1 MATRREFLQ
10 QGFGVTAASVL
21 ALPLIGCASGN
32 SARQGNTSAQA
43 APPKASA
50 ARPAAPAVVTE
61 SKTAAS
67 KPAMGHA
74 SAQSAPSGLSG
85 SRGELEPPPDIF
97 DAQALDLE
105 FWLKPR
111 TIEVYRPASNE
122 RAKLLYWRD
131 GEVIDSAYQDLCHL
145 LRDVNGKATANIDP
159 KLFETLWGTQAF
171 VRRYGID
178 TPLEI
183 LSGYRTPA
191 SNNKLRE
198 AGVPAARQSLHVVGR
213 AADIRI
219 GNLNSEVLGGLVRSF
234 RQGGVGFYYRAG
246 PRGGWIHADTGLNR
260 TWKG

>member
-1 MATRREFLQ
+1 MASRREFLQ
-10 QGFGVTAASVL
+10 QGLGLTAASFLSV
-21 ALPLIGCASGN
+21 PLIGCASSSPARHSSTAAAKP
-32 SARQGNTSAQA
+32 SATTAPVAQ
-43 APPKASA
+43 S
-50 ARPAAPAVVTE
+50 RPAAGMPR
-61 SKTAAS
+61 AS
-67 KPAMGHA
+67 EQP
-74 SAQSAPSGLSG
+74 APSIA
-85 SRGELEPPPDIF
+85 RGEPEPPPDIF

-111 TIEVYRPASNE
+111 TIEVFRPASNE

-131 GEVIDSAYQDLCHL
+131 GEIIESAYQDLCHI
-145 LRDVNGKATANIDP
+145 LRDVNGKETARIDP

-198 AGVPAARQSLHVVGR
+198 AGVPAARQSLHIEGR

-219 GNLNSEVLGGLVRSF
+219 ANLNSEVLGGLVKSF

-246 PRGGWIHADTGLNR
+246 ARGGWIHADTGLKR